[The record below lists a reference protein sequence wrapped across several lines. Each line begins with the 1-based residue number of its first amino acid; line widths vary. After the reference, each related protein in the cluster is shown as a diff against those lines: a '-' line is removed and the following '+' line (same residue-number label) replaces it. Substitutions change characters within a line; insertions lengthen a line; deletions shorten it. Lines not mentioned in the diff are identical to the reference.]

1 MQATTD
7 WKKKPESLKGF
18 SSFYEVMLME
28 ISVLK
33 QPAKPGAASVNLLF
47 EGDRAEGVQ
56 FSKEDFSAKPGE
68 ACIIRNSGVSIL
80 VGLGKKADFEDER
93 IRQAAG
99 AFVYASKKTSAK
111 SFVVQLPAFEKA
123 DDFVASR
130 NFAEGA
136 ILASYEFSKYKER
149 KAEDKASLEG
159 KEVLLKPAKSVQR
172 AEDGL
177 RIGKVMA
184 QAANY
189 ARDLNNEPGNV
200 ANPEYMAHKAIALAK
215 KHGLSCKVINTTE
228 LAKMGLHGIAY
239 VGAGSDVPGRM
250 VVLEYS
256 SAAKAHS
263 KDPFVFIGKGITF
276 DSGGISIKQIRGLE
290 LMKWDK
296 AGACAVL
303 GVMKA
308 AAELAPNARVV
319 GILALAESMPS
330 SSAFRPGDILKTGG
344 TSIEVITTHAEGR
357 LVVADALSYAKD
369 KFPDARS
376 VVAVASI
383 SGACVVALGSVASGL
398 LSPDDGLSKE
408 LEQASYR
415 TGERVWRLP
424 MFPEYAGNVEGR
436 QADLRN
442 SSEPSGEAG
451 TITAAFF
458 LKRFA
463 GKWPWAYIDI
473 AGTGW
478 QTTQAVRNYYCW
490 GPTGAGTRLC
500 MQYLLDK
507 SGK

>member
-1 MQATTD
+1 M
-7 WKKKPESLKGF
+7 L
-18 SSFYEVMLME
+18 EVMLME

-33 QPAKPGAASVNLLF
+33 QTAKPGAASVHLLF
-47 EGDRAEGVQ
+47 EGEKAGGVE

-68 ACIIRNSGVSIL
+68 ACIIRDNGVTIL
-80 VGLGKKADFEDER
+80 VGLGKRADFEDER

-99 AFVYASKKTSAK
+99 AFVHASKKTSAK
-111 SFVVQLPAFEKA
+111 VFVVQLPAFEKF

-136 ILASYEFSKYKER
+136 ILAAYEFTKYKEK
-149 KAEDKASLEG
+149 KADDKSSLEG
-159 KEVLLKPAKSVQR
+159 KGIFLKPAKSAQR
-172 AEDGL
+172 AEGGL
-177 RIGKVMA
+177 RIGNVMA

-200 ANPEYMAHKAIALAK
+200 ANPEYMAHKAIELAK
-215 KHGLSCKVINTTE
+215 KHGLSCKVVNTTE
-228 LAKMGLHGIAY
+228 LAKMGLHGIEY
-239 VGAGSDVPGRM
+239 VGAGSTVPGRM
-250 VVLEYS
+250 VVLEYAP
-256 SAAKAHS
+256 AAKAHA

-296 AGACAVL
+296 AGACTIL

-308 AAELAPNARVV
+308 AAELKPNARVV

-330 SSAFRPGDILKTGG
+330 GTAFRPGDIIKTGG
-344 TSIEVITTHAEGR
+344 VSIEVITTHAEGR
-357 LVVADALSYAKD
+357 LVVADALCYARER
-369 KFPDARS
+369 FPDARS
-376 VVAVASI
+376 VVNVASI
-383 SGACVVALGSVASGL
+383 SGSCVVSLGSVASGL
-398 LSPDDGLSKE
+398 LTPDDGLAKD
-408 LEQASYR
+408 LEQASYK
-415 TGERVWRLP
+415 TCERVWRLP

-442 SSEPSGEAG
+442 TSEPSGEAG

-490 GPTGAGTRLC
+490 GPTGAGVRLC

>member
-1 MQATTD
+1 
-7 WKKKPESLKGF
+7 
-18 SSFYEVMLME
+18 ME

-33 QPAKPGAASVNLLF
+33 QHPKSGAASVHLLF
-47 EGDRAEGVQ
+47 EGEKAEGVQ

-68 ACIIRNSGVSIL
+68 TCVIRNNGVSIL
-80 VGLGKKADFEDER
+80 VGLGKKAEFYDEK
-93 IRQAAG
+93 IRQAA
-99 AFVYASKKTSAK
+99 AALVHASKKTAAK
-111 SFVVQLPAFEKA
+111 TFVVQLPVFEHF

-130 NFAEGA
+130 NFAEGS
-136 ILASYEFSKYKER
+136 ILAAYEFTKYKE
-149 KAEDKASLEG
+149 KTSDDKVPLEG
-159 KEVLLKPAKSVQR
+159 KEIFLKPAKSVAR
-172 AEDGL
+172 AEEGV

-200 ANPEYMAHKAIALAK
+200 ANPEYMAHKAIELAK

-228 LAKMGLHGIAY
+228 LAKMGLHGIEY
-239 VGAGSDVPGRM
+239 VAAGSNVPGRM
-250 VVLEYS
+250 VVLEYAP
-256 SAAKAHS
+256 AAKVHS

-276 DSGGISIKQIRGLE
+276 DSGGISIKQIHGLE

-308 AAELAPNARVV
+308 AAELKPNARVV

-330 SSAFRPGDILKTGG
+330 GTAFRPGDILKTGG
-344 TSIEVITTHAEGR
+344 KSIEIITTHAEGR
-357 LVVADALSYAKD
+357 LVVADALSYTKE

-376 VVAVASI
+376 VVTIASI

-398 LSPDDGLSKE
+398 LTPDDGLAKD
-408 LEQASYR
+408 LEQASYKS
-415 TGERVWRLP
+415 GERVWRLP
-424 MFPEYAGNVEGR
+424 MFPEYSGNVEGK

-442 SSEPSGEAG
+442 TSDPSGEAG

-463 GKWPWAYIDI
+463 GKWPWAYVDI

-490 GPTGAGTRLC
+490 GPTGAGVRLC
-500 MQYLLDK
+500 TQYLLDK
-507 SGK
+507 AGK